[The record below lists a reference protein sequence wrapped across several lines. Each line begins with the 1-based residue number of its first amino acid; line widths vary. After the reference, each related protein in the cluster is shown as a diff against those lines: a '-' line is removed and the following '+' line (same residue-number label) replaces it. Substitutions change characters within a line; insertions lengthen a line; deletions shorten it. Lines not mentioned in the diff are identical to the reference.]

1 MLPDVIFQWS
11 LGSSFLF
18 VLAVTGA
25 VALALHLIFFLP
37 PLQRL
42 SIRIGDLSPILQNL
56 AGTFFALSVAF
67 LASAVWATEDR
78 AHEIVND
85 EALSIRRVT
94 TYAQSLS
101 GPSRETIQSLI
112 RDYAKAVQAEWPH
125 MADSASDKPANQDI
139 TALYAAIISG
149 LSESEQNR
157 MLQQHLLAAVD
168 SMAQARQHRLTAAKE
183 SVSDGQWIMVSLL
196 ALLLLVVIAACHG
209 RWPTSRAA
217 ALVLIS
223 FAISI
228 PLFVIL
234 AHDRPFTGHQAV
246 SPDAILEAG
255 GLLR

>member
-1 MLPDVIFQWS
+1 MLPGEIFEWS
-11 LGSSFLF
+11 LGSIFLF
-18 VLAVTGA
+18 MLAVTGA
-25 VALALHLIFFLP
+25 VALALHQIFFLP
-37 PLQRL
+37 PLQRM
-42 SIRIGDLSPILQNL
+42 SNRIGELSPILQNL

-85 EALSIRRVT
+85 EALSIRRVSI
-94 TYAQSLS
+94 YAQSLS

-112 RDYAKAVQAEWPH
+112 QDYAKAVQAEWPS
-125 MADSASDKPANQDI
+125 MADSESDKPANRDI
-139 TALYAAIISG
+139 AALYTAIISG
-149 LSESEQNR
+149 LSENEQNR
-157 MLQQHLLAAVD
+157 MLQQRLLTAVD
-168 SMAQARQHRLTAAKE
+168 AMVQAREHRLTAARE

-196 ALLLLVVIAACHG
+196 AVLLLVVIAACHG
-209 RWPTSRAA
+209 RWPASRAA

-234 AHDRPFTGHQAV
+234 AHDRPFAGNQAV
-246 SPDAILEAG
+246 RPDAILEAG

>member
-18 VLAVTGA
+18 MLAVTGA
-25 VALALHLIFFLP
+25 VAMALHLIFFLP
-37 PLQRL
+37 PLQRM

-85 EALSIRRVT
+85 EALSIRRVS

-101 GPSRETIQSLI
+101 GTSRDTVQSLI
-112 RDYAKAVQAEWPH
+112 RDYAKAVQREWPS
-125 MADSASDKPANQDI
+125 MSDSESDKPANRDI
-139 TALYAAIISG
+139 AALYAAIISG
-149 LSESEQNR
+149 LSDNEQNR
-157 MLQQHLLAAVD
+157 MLQQHLLTAVD
-168 SMAQARQHRLTAAKE
+168 AMAQAREHRLTAAKE

-196 ALLLLVVIAACHG
+196 AVLLLVVIAACHG
-209 RWPTSRAA
+209 RWPASRAA
-217 ALVLIS
+217 ALVLIT

-234 AHDRPFTGHQAV
+234 AHDRPFAGHQAI
-246 SPDAILEAG
+246 SPEPILAAG

>member
-1 MLPDVIFQWS
+1 MLPDVIFEWS
-11 LGSSFLF
+11 LGSVFLF
-18 VLAVTGA
+18 MLAVTGA

-37 PLQRL
+37 PLQRM
-42 SIRIGDLSPILQNL
+42 STRIGELSPILQNL

-246 SPDAILEAG
+246 SSDAILEAG